1 MGTGIVDLDI
11 GVSTWHVVEDRFVP
25 SLASGRE
32 SIFTIGNGYLSTRGS
47 FEEKTPGEIRATF
60 IQGLFVTPPEE
71 LPLLG
76 AVPDWTGLALNF
88 DGHPFGSDGALG
100 GYRRSLDMR
109 NGILEREVLWRASES
124 GVIRIRFRRLVSMAQ
139 PHLAALE
146 VTLTALTN
154 PVELWLETGIDTAV
168 PSPSFPVWNPLRWMR
183 PSEAILRLEAES
195 IDGAHR
201 LSVETSLGGPGR
213 LGMIR
218 DPHHHRYTA
227 QTMLGV
233 GRPVSFTKFTVY
245 HSSRDIGD
253 AGIPPGPDTS
263 FDKVAAAS
271 GRAWA
276 SRWKAATIDIDGD
289 PIAER
294 GVRFAAFQV
303 IGASPPKDTGAAIG
317 AKLASGFGYRHH
329 VFWDTDIFIVP
340 YLTVTLPDLARN
352 HLGYRYRGLEGA
364 RRKAKRYGRE
374 GAFYAWESA
383 DTGDEVT
390 PDWTSPDFGS
400 PSRIWTGEIE
410 EHITADVAYAA
421 HYYWRWTGDDRFL
434 RDEALE
440 MIVEGARYWAS
451 RLQVEP
457 NGAHIRGVI
466 GPDEY
471 HSHVDDSF
479 YTNLLAAWH
488 LNTAAELVD
497 RVVAD
502 TPRAA
507 SSLVSRLGI
516 GSTDS
521 GAWQSLAG
529 QIVLLDRADGVWEQ
543 HAGFFDL
550 EALDLSE
557 FSPRQ
562 RSMYELLGEER
573 AERSQVI
580 KQADV
585 VMAMTLLPEAVGAT
599 ARRKRNWDYYLERCD
614 QGSSLS
620 MAVHAR
626 VAADLGLGQ
635 EAYDM
640 FRAALAIDLE
650 DIMGNARDGLHA
662 ATQGGILQAVIFG
675 FAGLRLEDGEAVLRP
690 QLPDHW
696 DRIGFSYSHR
706 GNRFERELSRV
717 TKAGR
722 RNASPPRTTKK
733 KEEKSERKVGRL
745 P

>member
-1 MGTGIVDLDI
+1 MNTSTLDLDM
-11 GVSTWHVVEDRFVP
+11 GASTWHVVEDRFVP
-25 SLASGRE
+25 SLAAGRE

-47 FEEKTPGEIRATF
+47 FEERTAGEVRATF

-76 AVPDWTGLALNF
+76 AVPDWTEVAMTF
-88 DGHPFGSDGALG
+88 DGHPFGTDRALG

-109 NGILEREVLWRASES
+109 RGILEREVLWRASET
-124 GVIRIRFRRLVSMAQ
+124 GVVKIRFRRLVSMAQ

-168 PSPSFPVWNPLRWMR
+168 PSPSFPVWNPLRWTR
-183 PSEAILRLEAES
+183 PSKASLRLDAAS
-195 IDGAHR
+195 IDDAHR
-201 LSVETSLGGPGR
+201 LFIETSLSGPGR
-213 LGMIR
+213 LEMIR
-218 DPHHHRYTA
+218 DPHHHRFTS
-227 QTMLGV
+227 QTILGV
-233 GRPVSFTKFTVY
+233 GHPVTFTKFTTY
-245 HSSRDIGD
+245 HSSRDSGQLD
-253 AGIPPGPDTS
+253 ALPGLDVS
-263 FDKVAAAS
+263 FDKVATAS

-276 SRWKAATIDIDGD
+276 RRWQAATIDIDGD

-303 IGASPPKDTGAAIG
+303 IGASPSDDTGAAVG

-340 YLTVTLPDLARN
+340 YLTVTLPGLARN
-352 HLGYRYRGLEGA
+352 HLGYRYRGLDGA

-390 PDWTSPDFGS
+390 PEWTSPDFGP

-410 EHITADVAYAA
+410 EHITSDVAFAA
-421 HYYWRWTGDDRFL
+421 HNYWRWTGDDKFL
-434 RDEALE
+434 RDEGME

-451 RLQVEP
+451 RIQVEP

-479 YTNLLAAWH
+479 YTNLMAGWH
-488 LNTAAELVD
+488 LRTAADLVD
-497 RVVAD
+497 RMVAGA
-502 TPRAA
+502 PRVAA
-507 SSLVSRLGI
+507 SFSSRLGI
-516 GSTDS
+516 G
-521 GAWQSLAG
+521 LAG
-529 QIVLLDRADGVWEQ
+529 PEAWRRLADQIVLLDRADGVWEQ
-543 HAGFFDL
+543 HGGFFAL
-550 EALDLSE
+550 EPVDLSK
-557 FSPRQ
+557 FTPRLK
-562 RSMYELLGEER
+562 SMYDLLGAER

-580 KQADV
+580 KQADL
-585 VMAMTLLPEAVGAT
+585 VMAMALLPESVGIGP
-599 ARRKRNWDYYLERCD
+599 RRKGNWDYYVERCD

-635 EAYDM
+635 IAYDM

-662 ATQGGILQAVIFG
+662 ATQGGILQATIFG
-675 FAGLRLEDGEAVLRP
+675 FAGLRLDGDEPALRP
-690 QLPDHW
+690 NLPDNW
-696 DRIGFSYSHR
+696 NRIGFSFFYR
-706 GNRFERELSRV
+706 GKRFERELTG
-717 TKAGR
+717 TKAKR
-722 RNASPPRTTKK
+722 RKTASRKKTNK
-733 KEEKSERKVGRL
+733 KEESA
-745 P
+745 

>member
-1 MGTGIVDLDI
+1 MNTSTVELDTGA
-11 GVSTWHVVEDRFVP
+11 STWHVVEDRFVP

-47 FEEKTPGEIRATF
+47 FEERTPGEVRATF
-60 IQGLFVTPPEE
+60 IQGLFVTPPGE

-76 AVPDWTGLALNF
+76 AVPDWTEVAMTF
-88 DGHPFGSDGALG
+88 DGHPFGSNGALG
-100 GYRRSLDMR
+100 GYRRSLDLKR
-109 NGILEREVLWRASES
+109 GILEREVLWRAAET
-124 GVIRIRFRRLVSMAQ
+124 GVVKIRFRRLVSMAQ

-154 PVELWLETGIDTAV
+154 QVALWLETGIDTAV
-168 PSPSFPVWNPLRWMR
+168 PSPSFPVWNPVRWTR
-183 PSEAILRLEAES
+183 PAKSNLRLDADS
-195 IDGAHR
+195 VDGAHHI
-201 LSVETSLGGPGR
+201 SVETSVTGPGR
-213 LGMIR
+213 LEMIR
-218 DPHHHRYTA
+218 DPHHHRFA
-227 QTMLGV
+227 SQTILAV
-233 GRPVSFTKFTVY
+233 GRPVTFTKFTVY
-245 HSSRDIGD
+245 HSSRDAADPGP
-253 AGIPPGPDTS
+253 PPGLDTS
-263 FDKVAAAS
+263 FDKVAGAS

-276 SRWKAATIDIDGD
+276 KRWKAATIDIDGD

-303 IGASPPKDTGAAIG
+303 IGASPARDTGAAVG

-390 PDWTSPDFGS
+390 PEWTSPAFGP

-410 EHITADVAYAA
+410 EHITSDVAYAA
-421 HYYWRWTGDDRFL
+421 CNYWRWTGDNKFV
-434 RDEALE
+434 RDEGME

-457 NGAHIRGVI
+457 SGAHIRGVI

-471 HSHVDDSF
+471 HSHVDDSL
-479 YTNLLAAWH
+479 YTNLLAQWH
-488 LNTAAELVD
+488 MRAAADLVD
-497 RVVAD
+497 RAGSAVKG
-502 TPRAA
+502 
-507 SSLVSRLGI
+507 RLGV
-516 GSTDS
+516 SPTEP
-521 GAWQSLAG
+521 GAWRRLAN
-529 QIVLLDRADGVWEQ
+529 QIVLLERADGVWEQ

-550 EALDLSE
+550 EPLSLSN
-557 FSPRQ
+557 FSPRH
-562 RSMYELLGEER
+562 RSMYDLLGEER
-573 AERSQVI
+573 AERTQII

-585 VMAMTLLPEAVGAT
+585 VMAMTLLPDAVGT
-599 ARRKRNWDYYLERCD
+599 RARRKRNWDYYVERCD
-614 QGSSLS
+614 HGSSLS

-650 DIMGNARDGLHA
+650 DVMGNARDGLHA
-662 ATQGGILQAVIFG
+662 ATQGGILQATIFG
-675 FAGLRLEDGEAVLRP
+675 FAGLRLEADEPVLRP
-690 QLPDHW
+690 HLPDNW
-696 DRIGFSYSHR
+696 DRIGFSFFHR
-706 GNRFERELSRV
+706 GKRFERELTG
-717 TKAGR
+717 TKVR
-722 RNASPPRTTKK
+722 KRKVSPPTTTKD
-733 KEEKSERKVGRL
+733 KEERV
-745 P
+745 

>member
-1 MGTGIVDLDI
+1 MNTSILDRDTGA
-11 GVSTWHVVEDRFVP
+11 STWHLVEDRFVP

-32 SIFTIGNGYLSTRGS
+32 SIYTIGNGYLSTRGS
-47 FEEKTPGEIRATF
+47 FEEKTPGEVRATF

-76 AVPDWTGLALNF
+76 AVPDWTELAMTF

-109 NGILEREVLWRASES
+109 NGILEREVLWRASEA
-124 GVIRIRFRRLVSMAQ
+124 GLVKIRFRRLVSMAQ

-146 VTLTALTN
+146 ITLTALTN
-154 PVELWLETGIDTAV
+154 PVELWLETGIDTSI
-168 PSPSFPVWNPLRWMR
+168 PSPSFPVWNPSRWMR
-183 PSEAILRLEAES
+183 PSKANLRLEAES

-201 LSVETSLGGPGR
+201 LSVETSLDGPGR
-213 LGMIR
+213 LEMIR
-218 DPHHHRYTA
+218 DPHHHRFTA
-227 QTMLGV
+227 QTLLGV
-233 GRPVSFTKFTVY
+233 GRPVSFTKYTLY
-245 HSSRDIGD
+245 HSSRDPGD
-253 AGIPPGPDTS
+253 PGKLPGPDTT
-263 FDKVAAAS
+263 FDKVAVAS

-276 SRWKAATIDIDGD
+276 RRWKAASIDIDGD

-303 IGASPPKDTGAAIG
+303 IGASPPKDPGAAMG

-390 PDWTSPDFGS
+390 PEWTSPNFGP

-421 HYYWRWTGDDRFL
+421 HNYWRWTGDDRFL
-434 RDEALE
+434 KEEGLE

-451 RLQVEP
+451 RLQVES

-488 LNTAAELVD
+488 LKTAAEFVERLGTD
-497 RVVAD
+497 AHR
-502 TPRAA
+502 A
-507 SSLVSRLGI
+507 SSSVVSRLGI
-516 GSTDS
+516 GSTEPA
-521 GAWQSLAG
+521 AWRNLAD
-529 QIVLLDRADGVWEQ
+529 QIVLLNRADGVWEQ

-550 EALDLSE
+550 EAVDLSE

-562 RSMYELLGEER
+562 SSMYELLGEER

-580 KQADV
+580 KQADL
-585 VMAMTLLPEAVGAT
+585 VMAMTLLPEAVGT
-599 ARRKRNWDYYLERCD
+599 PARRKRNWDYYLERCD
-614 QGSSLS
+614 HGSSLS

-626 VAADLGLGQ
+626 VAAGLGLGR

-662 ATQGGILQAVIFG
+662 ATQGGILQATIFG
-675 FAGLRLEDGEAVLRP
+675 FAGLRLEDGEPVLRP

-696 DRIGFSYSHR
+696 NRIGFSYFHR
-706 GNRFERELSRV
+706 GHRFERELSGT
-717 TKAGR
+717 TKAER
-722 RNASPPRTTKK
+722 RKVSSSKTTKM
-733 KEEKSERKVGRL
+733 KEERK
-745 P
+745 